1 KGVIKNFPLLATVN
15 RVLKVTGGS
24 GKDTQFDSLTGDFK
38 IAGGKAHSDNI
49 NLKAGEMTVHGAGD
63 IGFNLILDIKG
74 RIVFSPEK
82 TQELVHSVGELSSL
96 VNQKGRLVLPL
107 VISGSVDNPSI
118 NIDIKDL
125 LKKKLQKD
133 LKDKLLQKLFG

>member
-1 KGVIKNFPLLATVN
+1 
-15 RVLKVTGGS
+15 

-63 IGFNLILDIKG
+63 LGFNLILDIKG